1 MRARREV
8 VRGGC
13 GCDNEWPHQ
22 NNEWPHQKCGTLEQ
36 LAGTEIHTLARQMGT
51 SLLMFV
57 LHYSKLTA
65 PMFAER
71 LA

>member
-1 MRARREV
+1 MRHRLEV

-22 NNEWPHQKCGTLEQ
+22 KCGTIEQ
-36 LAGTEIHTLARQMGT
+36 LAGTDIHTLARQMGT